1 MALRLV
7 AEFDLWEDVF
17 PWLRVQR
24 AASAGAETPGGGAGA
39 GGAHLAGGGE
49 GKRSGERVGAG
60 EARSPSY
67 LYQGGSL
74 AGLRWWTPT
83 RPRGGLGWGWG
94 RLWSLPIC
102 EG

>member
-49 GKRSGERVGAG
+49 EEVQTRQMDSNTFKCNPQKVSNQHMTVEEGKCQMVIF
-60 EARSPSY
+60 P
-67 LYQGGSL
+67 
-74 AGLRWWTPT
+74 
-83 RPRGGLGWGWG
+83 
-94 RLWSLPIC
+94 
-102 EG
+102 

>member
-39 GGAHLAGGGE
+39 GGAHLAGGRGGE
-49 GKRSGERVGAG
+49 EERGACGGWRGE
-60 EARSPSY
+60 ESE
-67 LYQGGSL
+67 LFI
-74 AGLRWWTPT
+74 
-83 RPRGGLGWGWG
+83 PRGLPGWTEVVDTHQTAG
-94 RLWSLPIC
+94 RAGVGVGQTVAAANL
-102 EG
+102 